1 MFSSIFFAI
10 LVFQHLYV
18 VDQWIIYDH
27 LWLLTYLY
35 ISYQKWNHGFLSTQ
49 NRKRLTFVKTKTRE
63 ISRKKG
69 VPFVVTYHLGFR
81 GLSYMND
88 EVKKTFTLSPLIS
101 FRNSRKTS
109 SYVVRTKLYRQ
120 RTLESYKYNK
130 GLCEVCDVFL
140 RLMHYLAL
148 LQMRILILIESWTK
162 MIKVSCSLLAS
173 CKICNEE

>member
-1 MFSSIFFAI
+1 
-10 LVFQHLYV
+10 
-18 VDQWIIYDH
+18 
-27 LWLLTYLY
+27 
-35 ISYQKWNHGFLSTQ
+35 
-49 NRKRLTFVKTKTRE
+49 
-63 ISRKKG
+63 
-69 VPFVVTYHLGFR
+69 
-81 GLSYMND
+81 MND

-140 RLMHYLAL
+140 ILMHYLAL
-148 LQMRILILIESWTK
+148 LQMRILILIESLTK

>member
-1 MFSSIFFAI
+1 
-10 LVFQHLYV
+10 
-18 VDQWIIYDH
+18 
-27 LWLLTYLY
+27 
-35 ISYQKWNHGFLSTQ
+35 
-49 NRKRLTFVKTKTRE
+49 
-63 ISRKKG
+63 
-69 VPFVVTYHLGFR
+69 
-81 GLSYMND
+81 MND

-148 LQMRILILIESWTK
+148 LQMRILILIESLTK
-162 MIKVSCSLLAS
+162 MVKVSCSLLAS
-173 CKICNEE
+173 CKICNEEQLMKLLTVLDLSGITTNLRVESLMRMKNVYKNIFTAILNMRNITAFQKMHQLL